1 MEKTNVMRIL
11 SSRKIVYEAF
21 DYSSTGLTN
30 ALEIAHYLKVDPR
43 QVFKTLVTRSNSS
56 FYVFVVPSCT
66 ELDLKKASKV
76 VNEKSIEMLP
86 SKDLLKIT
94 GYIHGGCSP
103 IGMKKFF
110 KTYFDKSCLDFDSI
124 YFSAGR
130 VGLNVKVKVEDIL
143 KVIHIDF
150 SDLVKEEIR

>member
-11 SSRKIVYEAF
+11 SSRKIAYEAF

-66 ELDLKKASKV
+66 ELDLKKAS
-76 VNEKSIEMLP
+76 
-86 SKDLLKIT
+86 
-94 GYIHGGCSP
+94 
-103 IGMKKFF
+103 
-110 KTYFDKSCLDFDSI
+110 
-124 YFSAGR
+124 
-130 VGLNVKVKVEDIL
+130 
-143 KVIHIDF
+143 
-150 SDLVKEEIR
+150 